1 MESVLIGDGFHAAF
15 LCKYCCGG
23 MYKDGYFS
31 VTNKH
36 IYDRIGFYN
45 GKRKEK
51 V

>member
-1 MESVLIGDGFHAAF
+1 
-15 LCKYCCGG
+15 

-36 IYDRIGFYN
+36 IYDKIGFYN